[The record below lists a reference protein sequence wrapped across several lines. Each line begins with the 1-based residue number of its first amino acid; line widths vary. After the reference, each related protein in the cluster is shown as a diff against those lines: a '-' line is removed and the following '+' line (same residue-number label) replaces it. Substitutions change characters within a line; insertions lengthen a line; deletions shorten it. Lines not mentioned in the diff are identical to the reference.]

1 MEIKNLKKAA
11 QRIFEAVEKQ
21 ERIIIYGDTD
31 LDGTTAVIIL
41 YESIKS
47 LGGNIS
53 AVYFPDRDEEGY
65 GINKTGLKF
74 LKQYSPAL
82 LISLDFGISNNKEVD
97 LANKMGFKVVIIDHH
112 EVLGKI
118 PKAEIVVDPKQKG
131 DKYPFKGLSAAGVVF
146 KLSELLFK
154 GEMAEALKNNFMEL
168 TALSTIADMM
178 PRESENLFFIEEG
191 LASLKKSFRPAIKVF
206 FEGEYFRDSP
216 DFSQRVFKLI
226 SVLNVR
232 DVKNRLPA
240 SFRLLT
246 APSYQEAKDIIEDL
260 LIKNKA
266 KREEIEKM
274 VEEIEKRAEK
284 KKEPIIFEGESGF
297 NSPLL
302 SPTASILSQK
312 TKKPTF
318 LFRKMAKESQ
328 GTIRTPKEVN
338 SLVLLKKCSK
348 HLLSFGGHAQASG
361 FRIYNKNLDKFKDC
375 LIKNFKK

>member
-11 QRIFEAVEKQ
+11 QRILKAVKKQ
-21 ERIIIYGDTD
+21 EKIIIYGDTD
-31 LDGTTAVIIL
+31 LDGVTAVIIL
-41 YESIKS
+41 EETLKS
-47 LGGNIS
+47 LGANI
-53 AVYFPDRDEEGY
+53 AAIYFPDRDLNGY

-74 LKQYSPAL
+74 LKKYSPAL
-82 LISLDFGISNNKEVD
+82 LISLDFGVSNYDEVN
-97 LANKMGFKVVIIDHH
+97 LANKMGFKVVIVDHH

-118 PKAEIVVDPKQKG
+118 PKAEVVVDPKQKG

-146 KLSELLFK
+146 KLSELLFEGK
-154 GEMAEALKNNFMEL
+154 MAEALKNNFLEL

-206 FEGEYFRDSP
+206 FEGDYFRDYL
-216 DFSQRVFKLI
+216 DFTQRVFKLI

-232 DVKNRLPA
+232 DVKNVLPA

-246 APSYQEAKDIIEDL
+246 ASSYEEAKNTIDDL
-260 LIKNKA
+260 LAKHKI
-266 KREEIEKM
+266 KREEIERT
-274 VEEIEKRAEK
+274 VEEIERRAEK
-284 KKEPIIFEGESGF
+284 KKEPIIFEGESF
-297 NSPLL
+297 FDSALL
-302 SPTASILSQK
+302 SPTASIVCQK
-312 TKKPTF
+312 YKKPAF

-328 GTIRTPKEVN
+328 GTIRTPKGVN

-361 FRIYNKNLDKFKDC
+361 FRVYNKNLDKLKEC

>member
-1 MEIKNLKKAA
+1 
-11 QRIFEAVEKQ
+11 
-21 ERIIIYGDTD
+21 
-31 LDGTTAVIIL
+31 VIIL
-41 YESIKS
+41 EETLKS
-47 LGGNIS
+47 LGANI
-53 AVYFPDRDEEGY
+53 AAIYFPDRDLNGY

-74 LKQYSPAL
+74 LKKYSPAL
-82 LISLDFGISNNKEVD
+82 LISLDFGVSNYDEVN
-97 LANKMGFKVVIIDHH
+97 LANKMGFKVVIVDHH

-118 PKAEIVVDPKQKG
+118 PKAEVVVDPKQKG

-146 KLSELLFK
+146 KLSELLFEGK
-154 GEMAEALKNNFMEL
+154 MAEALKNNFLEL

-206 FEGEYFRDSP
+206 FEGDYFRDYL
-216 DFSQRVFKLI
+216 DFTQRVFKLI

-232 DVKNRLPA
+232 DVKNVLPA

-246 APSYQEAKDIIEDL
+246 ASSYEEAKNTIDDL
-260 LIKNKA
+260 LAKHKI
-266 KREEIEKM
+266 KREEIERT
-274 VEEIEKRAEK
+274 VEEIERRAEK
-284 KKEPIIFEGESGF
+284 KKEPIIFEGESF
-297 NSPLL
+297 FDSALL
-302 SPTASILSQK
+302 SPTASIVCQK
-312 TKKPTF
+312 YKKPAF

-328 GTIRTPKEVN
+328 GTIRTPKGVN

-361 FRIYNKNLDKFKDC
+361 FRVYNKNLDKLKEC